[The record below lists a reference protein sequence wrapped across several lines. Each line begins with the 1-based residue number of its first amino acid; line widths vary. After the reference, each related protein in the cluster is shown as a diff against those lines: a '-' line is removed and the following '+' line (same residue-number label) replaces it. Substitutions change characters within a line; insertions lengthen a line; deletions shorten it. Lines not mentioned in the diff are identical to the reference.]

1 MVISLILQKA
11 KLPKAEKEAF
21 EKELKAN
28 IKKVEGI
35 SSSDLHYTK
44 DGEPQDQKLSKFFEE
59 EVIDMA
65 SALQESKEEGSKRIK
80 TGYKSVKKNIN
91 YKKVEIKGLEKEVKT
106 SKKVDVFGN
115 ETPIL
120 EDEKKELKSKLT
132 KEKKKLNQLISD
144 YNKYIDLIFDKVTK
158 HYVKISTKELDNLEV
173 LDETKKPKKEEE
185 EEKPESA
192 FDVVGDKTVMEYLTS
207 ESNQAKLEFLIYD
220 LGRSEHASQVVVEL
234 NKILERPATSYLES
248 EKAQLPILVDIKLIM
263 SEHKEKVSLLE
274 EKISKEYNEIMKSIF
289 DVLGV
294 DAAVDAA
301 VKEYQKDTKVKR
313 NTMNFNKKL
322 ISRLEDYKNK
332 ALNGKKLPDIY
343 ELLDAKTTSEMK
355 NIYFYLKGLSK
366 NATLIAEKDYDNKR
380 KKLLPF
386 KGFESSKSKVQIEGE
401 YDSQEAEKYTS
412 NNLGYGELMKL
423 GKDIKELLLTEIEG
437 SVITFV
443 DFKTL
448 ENTLDEL
455 QNLESEYENFK
466 RHGED
471 LESEYKNLKRRGE
484 DKKDIMPPLLFS
496 EIDRYENQLQTY
508 KKKLKRMET
517 KKQSYKE
524 KLERF
529 DQPNN
534 LLGVLEDDFKEKESL
549 ILISD
554 ERKKELQKKFAS
566 LNIFLNAIGKEQKRR

>member
-185 EEKPESA
+185 EEKPESD

-207 ESNQAKLEFLIYD
+207 ESNENTIVAEEKEERERRLERESAKQAKLEFLLYD
-220 LGRSEHASQVVVEL
+220 LERSGHASQVVVEL

-248 EKAQLPILVDIKLIM
+248 KKAQLPILVDIKLIM

-294 DAAVDAA
+294 DAAVDEA

-313 NTMNFNKKL
+313 NTINFNKKL

-332 ALNGKKLPDIY
+332 ALNEKKLPDIY

-366 NATLIAEKDYDNKR
+366 NANLIAEKDYDNKR
-380 KKLLPF
+380 KKLVPF
-386 KGFESSKSKVQIEGE
+386 KGFESSKTKSKVQIEGE

-412 NNLGYGELMKL
+412 NNLGYGELMNL
-423 GKDIKELLLTEIEG
+423 GKNIKELLLTEIEG
-437 SVITFV
+437 SVVTLV
-443 DFKTL
+443 DYK
-448 ENTLDEL
+448 TLDEVL
-455 QNLESEYENFK
+455 EELESLETKYE
-466 RHGED
+466 
-471 LESEYKNLKRRGE
+471 NLKRRGE
-484 DKKDIMPPLLFS
+484 DKKDIMPPLLSS
-496 EIDRYENQLQTY
+496 EIERFEN
-508 KKKLKRMET
+508 KL
-517 KKQSYKE
+517 QSYRK

-529 DQPNN
+529 EQTNN
-534 LLGVLEDDFKEKESL
+534 LLGVLEDDLKEKESL
-549 ILISD
+549 ILIGD
-554 ERKKELQKKFAS
+554 ERKKELQKKFSS